1 MGKVVQTMDRFSV
14 FAPRLLPTAET
25 FVSAMRSCPGCGQAL
40 AVRIIGKA
48 LTDHGRYP
56 YGGVQPDINVAAFPY
71 ADWQTFPPRKL
82 HPAESKI
89 DTAQVLAVAGESG
102 AFEDMFSLLQETRRA
117 GSRLFVICFLNEA
130 GIERHASPPAANYNH
145 DSIKSFSERLDGM
158 RMILDRVK
166 SSQPDFMATACSSYP
181 FDLIEKVH
189 GALSS
194 RISFLAVFVPCPTG
208 CLYEPSLGL
217 RSGRQAVQT
226 GFFPLY
232 QRAGGMT
239 AITIE
244 PQGQVPVSAYMA
256 MQQAYSI
263 SVDETARVQDM
274 VSGALG
280 KLRQECL

>member
-1 MGKVVQTMDRFSV
+1 MQTMDRFSV
-14 FAPRLLPTAET
+14 FVPGLLPAAEP

-56 YGGVQPDINVAAFPY
+56 YGGVQPDVNVASFPY
-71 ADWQTFPPRKL
+71 AGWQTFPPRKL
-82 HPAESKI
+82 HHAESKI
-89 DTAQVLAVAGESG
+89 DPAHVLAVAGEAG
-102 AFEDMFSLLQETRRA
+102 AFDDMFSLLQDAGRQDRR
-117 GSRLFVICFLNEA
+117 LCVICLLNEA
-130 GIERHASPPAANYNH
+130 GIERHGGMPAANYRH
-145 DSIKSFSERLDGM
+145 DSIKSFSERLACM
-158 RMILDRVK
+158 HMILDRVR
-166 SSQPDFMATACSSYP
+166 SSRTDFMATASASYP

-189 GALSS
+189 SALSS

-208 CLYEPSLGL
+208 CLYDPSLGL

-244 PQGQVPVSAYMA
+244 PQGLVPVAAYMS
-256 MQQAYSI
+256 MQQAYNVSA
-263 SVDETARVQDM
+263 DETARVQDM
-274 VSGALG
+274 VNAALS
-280 KLRQECL
+280 KLRQECP